1 MPVRTVD
8 RSREAIRKLDRA
20 SYYAIDAA
28 TNQMQRTVTNA
39 FGKHYTSGAFR
50 DSLKVRANIRRSDPE
65 KDVDGKWHA
74 RIGIKPNIR
83 NAQEQNPRDDKKKV
97 YGVGEI
103 ALAWE
108 LGHHNVFT
116 RRYERVEIWVPKAQE
131 SVPAARTA
139 FARVMKRYM
148 EMSNA

>member
-1 MPVRTVD
+1 MPVKVTD
-8 RSREAIRKLDRA
+8 NSREAMSRLDRA
-20 SYYAIDAA
+20 SYNAIDAA
-28 TNQMQRTVTNA
+28 TNQMQRRVTNA
-39 FGKHYTSGAFR
+39 FGRHYTSGAFR

-65 KDVDGKWHA
+65 KDVGGNWHT

-83 NAQEQNPRDDKKKV
+83 NEKEQGARDDKKKV

-116 RRYERVEIWVPKAQE
+116 RRYERVEIWVPKAEE
-131 SVPAARTA
+131 SVPAARAA
-139 FARVMKRYM
+139 FARVMTRYM
-148 EMSNA
+148 EGR